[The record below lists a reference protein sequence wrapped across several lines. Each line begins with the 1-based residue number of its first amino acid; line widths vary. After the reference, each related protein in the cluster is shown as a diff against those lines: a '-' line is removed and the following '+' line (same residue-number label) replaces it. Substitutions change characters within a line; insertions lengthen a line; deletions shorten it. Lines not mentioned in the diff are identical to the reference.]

1 MKKSIYGL
9 FILAAVTGV
18 FLTFGWG
25 QEATAGPHISI
36 NIPLPPPPPFLFPKP
51 PKIIVVPRSE
61 VVIAPHPEVDVFFYG
76 DYWWSPR
83 GNRWYRSR
91 DYNGPWNRVSSRYV
105 PSHIRGVPR
114 DYRTVYEKEPRYPY
128 ENHDRWRKQRNQER
142 RERDKWRD
150 HRKENKHDRGRGKGR
165 DKD

>member
-9 FILAAVTGV
+9 FILTAVTGV
-18 FLTFGWG
+18 LLTFGWVQG
-25 QEATAGPHISI
+25 AKAGPRISI
-36 NIPLPPPPPFLFPKP
+36 NIPLPPPPPFLFPSP

-83 GNRWYRSR
+83 GNRWFRSR
-91 DYNGPWNRVSSRYV
+91 NYNGPWNRVSSRYV
-105 PSHIRGVPR
+105 PSHVRGVPR

-128 ENHDRWRKQRNQER
+128 ENHDRWMKQKKHERKER
-142 RERDKWRD
+142 RKWRD

-165 DKD
+165 NNN